1 MKTLLRRTRFTQKAV
16 RELRRNP
23 LFLVS
28 VCVFAVFAIMAI
40 FADRLAPHHLGDL
53 ELMRRLSPPKAEGRF
68 YLGTDNMGR
77 DVFTLV
83 LYGLRTSLGVAG
95 SAVLL
100 AAVFGGF
107 VGMIAGYFG
116 GRLDAVIMR
125 LVDMQLSIPSFFF
138 ALAGTVLLG
147 RGVVNLVLVLSLVV
161 WGGFARVAR
170 GSILAAKEETY
181 VWAARS
187 LGASN
192 LRIIFFDLTPN
203 VLSPLLVMLSVNLP
217 HAIMIEASLSFLGVG
232 LSAEVPSLGRLI
244 SDGLPQLLLGAW
256 WISILPG
263 VVLMILVLSF
273 NTMADSLRDIL
284 DVRQ

>member
-1 MKTLLRRTRFTQKAV
+1 VTTLSGRVRFRQKIA
-16 RELRRNP
+16 RALRRNP

-28 VCVFAVFAIMAI
+28 VCVFVLFALMAI
-40 FADRLAPHHLGDL
+40 LANRLAPHGLKDL
-53 ELMRRLSPPKAEGRF
+53 DLMRRLLPPTTKGSL

-77 DVFTLV
+77 DVLTLV
-83 LYGLRTSLGVAG
+83 LFGLRTSLGIAG

-100 AAVFGGF
+100 AALFGGI

-147 RGVVNLVLVLSLVV
+147 RGVFNLILVLSFVV

-170 GSILAAKEETY
+170 GSMLAAKEETY

-187 LGASN
+187 LGASS
-192 LRIIFFDLTPN
+192 LRIIFFDLAPN
-203 VLSPLLVMLSVNLP
+203 VLSPLLVVLSLNLP
-217 HAIMIEASLSFLGVG
+217 HAIMIEASLSFLGLG
-232 LSAEVPSLGRLI
+232 LSAEIPSLGRLI
-244 SDGLPQLLLGAW
+244 SEGMPQLLLGAW

-263 VVLMILVLSF
+263 VVLMLLVLSF
-273 NTMADSLRDIL
+273 NTMADALRDIL
-284 DVRQ
+284 DVKQ